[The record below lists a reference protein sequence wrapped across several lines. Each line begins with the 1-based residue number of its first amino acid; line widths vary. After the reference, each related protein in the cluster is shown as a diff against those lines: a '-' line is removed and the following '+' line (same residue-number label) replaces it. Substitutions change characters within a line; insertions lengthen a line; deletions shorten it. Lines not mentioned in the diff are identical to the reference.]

1 MAISARKSID
11 QTSLEL
17 KKQASVG
24 RMLVQATVL
33 NKQGMLRK
41 VEVPTSRARSKI
53 EPLRVQAVKA

>member
-17 KKQASVG
+17 KQASVG

-33 NKQGMLRK
+33 YKQGMLRK

>member
-17 KKQASVG
+17 KKQESVG

-33 NKQGMLRK
+33 YPPNRIYRQ
-41 VEVPTSRARSKI
+41 S
-53 EPLRVQAVKA
+53 